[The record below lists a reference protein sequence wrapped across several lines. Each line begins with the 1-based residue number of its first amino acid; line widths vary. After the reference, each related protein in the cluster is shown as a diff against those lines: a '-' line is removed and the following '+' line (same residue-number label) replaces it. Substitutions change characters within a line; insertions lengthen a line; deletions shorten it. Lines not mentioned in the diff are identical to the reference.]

1 MSEIIARPAAGA
13 RATHAQRKATKAV
26 SLPVAQ
32 QAPAQSERDTLA
44 LQVAEILQT
53 MYMAAAYYDDG
64 GPRTNN
70 NTHFDVVDHLLGLLL
85 APEHHERGEA
95 DPECGD
101 IHEHLTQI
109 ADELQDGAS
118 LMDEHPLANLAAP
131 MQAMY
136 AAMAHR
142 AAEYADRLFMAY
154 CADSLDD
161 LRHLTTFAGMR
172 PFRDRP
178 QPSIRRVEEI
188 PVTTATEAHKA
199 GEKGRLLA
207 LQCTW
212 DIDAVANAVT
222 SMADEIVGDSLT
234 EGLLRCYGTRIMSL
248 NGALMSYLDQDPMT
262 AKDMHRKVFGG
273 AKAFEGAAA

>member
-1 MSEIIARPAAGA
+1 MSEIIARPVSGA
-13 RATHAQRKATKAV
+13 RPTHGQRKATKA
-26 SLPVAQ
+26 
-32 QAPAQSERDTLA
+32 APAAPQLPRQSEGDALA
-44 LQVAEILQT
+44 LQAAEILQT
-53 MYMAAAYYDDG
+53 MFMAAAYNDNE
-64 GPRTNN
+64 GPRELHNSHLN
-70 NTHFDVVDHLLGLLL
+70 AVDHLLGLLL
-85 APEHHERGEA
+85 APEHHERDSA
-95 DPECGD
+95 DPALGETG
-101 IHEHLTQI
+101 EHLSLI
-109 ADELQDGAS
+109 SSELAFAADLMEERELPGVPLPAQAAYGAIVR
-118 LMDEHPLANLAAP
+118 H
-131 MQAMY
+131 
-136 AAMAHR
+136 

-178 QPSIRRVEEI
+178 QPPIRRVEEV

-248 NGALMSYLDQDPMT
+248 NGALMAYLDQDPMT